1 MIVAKGPEE
10 AALREAN
17 RRTKDLFGK
26 SFSKATDSRRRKI
39 PDSFVDKST
48 SPSGSSLFLPLC
60 RRCVLRGKESPG
72 DGPVMSGYGLINP
85 PVKNVTGSS
94 LAARIPA
101 AGQTWPAWI
110 TDFRSL

>member
-1 MIVAKGPEE
+1 MAMSAKGPEE

-60 RRCVLRGKESPG
+60 RRCVLRGKESLG
-72 DGPVMSGYGLINP
+72 DGSVFGITVMSGCGLINP

-94 LAARIPA
+94 LAARILLLVRHGLP
-101 AGQTWPAWI
+101 G
-110 TDFRSL
+110 